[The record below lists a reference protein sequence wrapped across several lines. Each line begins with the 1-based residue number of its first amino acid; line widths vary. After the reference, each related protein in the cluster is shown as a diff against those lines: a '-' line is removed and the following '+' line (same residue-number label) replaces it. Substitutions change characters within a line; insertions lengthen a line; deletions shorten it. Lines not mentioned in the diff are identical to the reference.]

1 MDEALAAFGFFMDGP
16 AEAQEEVFALWPEN
30 AASFEFWCK
39 LRTQWQVDFAGNRC
53 LNYCA
58 VEAVMNMTG
67 IARQKR
73 KQLFEEIRTMEI
85 SELNAV
91 SEQR

>member
-1 MDEALAAFGFFMDGP
+1 MDEALAAIGLFMETP
-16 AEAQEEVFALWPEN
+16 AEEQEEVFALWPDN
-30 AASFEFWCK
+30 AASFDLWCK
-39 LRTQWQVDFAGNRC
+39 LRTQWQVDFAGNRS

-58 VEAVMNMTG
+58 VEAVMNMNG
-67 IARQKR
+67 IAKKNR

-85 SELNAV
+85 SEINAV